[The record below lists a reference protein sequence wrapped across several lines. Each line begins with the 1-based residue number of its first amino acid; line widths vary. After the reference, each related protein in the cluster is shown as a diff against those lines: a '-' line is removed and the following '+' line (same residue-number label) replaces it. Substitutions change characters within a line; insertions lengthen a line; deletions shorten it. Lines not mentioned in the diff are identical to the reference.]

1 MIFADAS
8 ALIAIMA
15 GEQEADEFSDLL
27 AEHPIRLCSALSA
40 WETAAGL
47 CRSFGMT
54 PTPARAHV
62 TRFMKAAEFSF
73 VPIGEPEWELAAA
86 AYATYGKGRHRA
98 GLNMGDCFAYACA
111 KSRSAR
117 LLYKGNDFDLTDL
130 AWPRTK
136 DGGRKP

>member
-86 AYATYGKGRHRA
+86 AYATYGKGRHKA
-98 GLNMGDCFAYACA
+98 GLNMGDCFTYAIA
-111 KSRSAR
+111 KLAGQSV
-117 LLYKGNDFDLTDL
+117 LFTGNDFSQTDL
-130 AWPRTK
+130 DVA
-136 DGGRKP
+136 